1 MIDKRDTQQIL
12 GCLMKKPQL
21 LSEIDKYSF
30 ILTDFPSRFERS
42 IFMAINGLYKNGATK
57 IQPIDIEN
65 FIEPDQVSAKLF
77 KDKNGIEYL
86 QDIIELSDVDN
97 FGFYYNRFKMFNLL
111 KDLKKQG
118 FDISEFYCED
128 LTNPKSQEINERF
141 NFLTPKIITDTVR
154 KKLLGV
160 EAKYETTDEIEI
172 ESAAKGMEELV
183 SQMGAAYQIGIPI
196 QGNIYNQIID
206 GAKKGTL
213 TVRSAASSVGK
224 ALPNST
230 IIPTPNGKRKVSDI
244 KVGDYLFDAFGKP
257 TKVLGVYPQGRKEV
271 LYIRFKDG
279 RVARCCEDHLWSYC
293 TRGQK
298 EYSKKER
305 KFYTKTLKEIRQ
317 LSLQD
322 SRGAYNILVPM
333 NYAVEYEEQYYYIP
347 PYIMGLALGDGSFR
361 QHESNKAF
369 QFSSEDEFLPEYIG
383 FQMNWRVNKNKANFG
398 WYFSFNSKAP
408 HKNVWVQDFLKQY
421 PELLNTKSETKFIP
435 EEYLYGSVEQ
445 RFDLLS
451 GLLDTDGNVDK
462 KGRIS
467 YYTISPF
474 LRDNVVE
481 LCHSL
486 GFKTTVLVDSHKDT
500 SIGFIIRITGR
511 PEDKVKLFKLP
522 RKKEII
528 KAWYNNNTRKESN
541 EFNPIIEI
549 GNCGYT
555 EEMTCF
561 MVDNEEHLFLTE
573 DYIVT
578 HNTRNAV
585 ADACYLAYPFRYNSM
600 KCEWELEGNSEK
612 VLFIMTEQRFE
623 EIRMMILAYLTDI
636 TSSRFKY
643 ADFSDREKG
652 VITQAIHLMEKF
664 KDNLILVKMP
674 NPTIETVKTI
684 VRENC
689 IVHDIG
695 YVFYDYVFIGPSLL
709 NEFKG
714 FTLRNDEV
722 LLMFATALKD
732 LAVELDV
739 AMFTSTQLN
748 AKGDDN
754 KDIRNESAL
763 AGGRSTINKADNGAV
778 MARPTKEELEI
789 LKPLYEDNPDMKPN
803 LVTDIFKVRSGEW
816 TQVRI
821 WSDMNLGTLKKKDL
835 FVTDA
840 RLDPIEGFYERDE
853 YKIRSWD
860 EHEDEHLKIIVERL
874 NQGEIID

>member
-1 MIDKRDTQQIL
+1 MVDKRTVQQLL
-12 GCLMKKPQL
+12 GSLMKKPQL
-21 LSEIDKYSF
+21 LSQVDKYSF
-30 ILTDFPSRFERS
+30 VLTDFPSRFEKYIYS
-42 IFMAINGLYKNGATK
+42 AIEGLYRNGATN
-57 IQPIDIEN
+57 IQSIDVEN
-65 FIEPDQVSAKLF
+65 FLSTNQAAAVVF
-77 KDKNGIEYL
+77 KEKKGIEYL
-86 QDIIELSDVDN
+86 QDIIELSEVEN
-97 FGFYYNRFKMFNLL
+97 FDYYYGKFKKLNLL
-111 KDLKKQG
+111 KDLKRSG
-118 FDISEFYCED
+118 FDISEYYCED
-128 LTNPKSQEINERF
+128 LTNPKAQEINGAFE
-141 NFLTPKIITDTVR
+141 FLTTKDITDGVR
-154 KKLLGV
+154 KKLLGL
-160 EAKYETTDEIEI
+160 ESKYEVNDEVEI
-172 ESAAKGMEELV
+172 QSAAAGIEDFVEQL
-183 SQMGAAYQIGIPI
+183 GAAYEIGIPI
-196 QGNIYNQIID
+196 QGAIYNQVID

-213 TVRSAASSVGK
+213 TIRSAASGVGK

-230 IIPTPNGKRKVSDI
+230 VIPTPDGKRKVSDI

-271 LYIRFKDG
+271 LYVRFKDG
-279 RVARCCEDHLWSYC
+279 RVAQCCEDHLWSYC

-317 LSLQD
+317 QPLQD

-361 QHESNKAF
+361 QNESNKAF
-369 QFSSEDEFLPEYIG
+369 QFSSEDEFLPNYIG
-383 FQMNWRVNKNKANFG
+383 LMMNWEVRKNNANFG
-398 WYFSFNSKAP
+398 WYFSFNNKAP

-451 GLLDTDGNVDK
+451 GLLDTDGSVDS

-467 YYTISPF
+467 YYTISPL
-474 LRDNVVE
+474 LRDNIVE

-486 GFKTTVLVDSHKDT
+486 GFKTTVLADNHKDT
-500 SIGFIIRITGR
+500 NIGFIIRITGR

-528 KAWYNNNTRKESN
+528 QTWYNSNTRKESN

-549 GNCGYT
+549 GSCGYT

-585 ADACYLAYPFRYNSM
+585 ADACYLAYPFRYNSTT
-600 KCEWELEGNSEK
+600 CEWEQEGNSEK
-612 VLFIMTEQRFE
+612 VLFIVTEQRFKE
-623 EIRMMILAYLTDI
+623 VRTMILAYLTDI
-636 TSSRFKY
+636 NAVRFKY
-643 ADFSDREKG
+643 ADFSDRERA
-652 VITQAIHLMEKF
+652 VITQAIHLMEKYS
-664 KDNLILVKMP
+664 DNLILVKMP
-674 NPTIETVKTI
+674 NPTIELVKTI

-689 IVHDIG
+689 ITHDIG
-695 YVFYDYVFIGPSLL
+695 YVFYDYIFIGPSLL

-714 FTLRNDEV
+714 FALRNDEV

-739 AMFTSTQLN
+739 AMFTATQLN
-748 AKGDDN
+748 ANGDDN
-754 KDIRNESAL
+754 KNIINEGSL
-763 AGGRSTINKADNGAV
+763 AGGRSTINKADNGAI

-789 LKPLYEDNPDMKPN
+789 LEPLYENRPDKKPN

-821 WSDMNLGTLKKKDL
+821 WSDMNLGTLRKKDL
-835 FVTDA
+835 FITDS
-840 RLDPIEGFYERDE
+840 RLDPIEDFFERDD
-853 YKIRSWD
+853 YKITSWD
-860 EHEDEHLKIIVERL
+860 EHEDEHLKVILGRL
-874 NQGEIID
+874 NEGEIID

>member
-42 IFMAINGLYKNGATK
+42 IFMAINGLYRNGATN

-86 QDIIELSDVDN
+86 QDIVELSDVDN

-118 FDISEFYCED
+118 FDVSEFYCED
-128 LTNPKSQEINERF
+128 LTNPKSQEINEQF

-160 EAKYETTDEIEI
+160 EAKYETTDEIEV
-172 ESAAKGMEELV
+172 EAAAKGMEELIE
-183 SQMGAAYQIGIPI
+183 QMGAAYQIGIPV

-213 TVRSAASSVGK
+213 TIRSAASSVGK
-224 ALPNST
+224 
-230 IIPTPNGKRKVSDI
+230 
-244 KVGDYLFDAFGKP
+244 
-257 TKVLGVYPQGRKEV
+257 
-271 LYIRFKDG
+271 
-279 RVARCCEDHLWSYC
+279 
-293 TRGQK
+293 
-298 EYSKKER
+298 
-305 KFYTKTLKEIRQ
+305 
-317 LSLQD
+317 
-322 SRGAYNILVPM
+322 
-333 NYAVEYEEQYYYIP
+333 
-347 PYIMGLALGDGSFR
+347 
-361 QHESNKAF
+361 
-369 QFSSEDEFLPEYIG
+369 
-383 FQMNWRVNKNKANFG
+383 
-398 WYFSFNSKAP
+398 
-408 HKNVWVQDFLKQY
+408 
-421 PELLNTKSETKFIP
+421 
-435 EEYLYGSVEQ
+435 
-445 RFDLLS
+445 
-451 GLLDTDGNVDK
+451 
-462 KGRIS
+462 
-467 YYTISPF
+467 
-474 LRDNVVE
+474 
-481 LCHSL
+481 
-486 GFKTTVLVDSHKDT
+486 
-500 SIGFIIRITGR
+500 
-511 PEDKVKLFKLP
+511 
-522 RKKEII
+522 
-528 KAWYNNNTRKESN
+528 
-541 EFNPIIEI
+541 
-549 GNCGYT
+549 
-555 EEMTCF
+555 
-561 MVDNEEHLFLTE
+561 
-573 DYIVT
+573 
-578 HNTRNAV
+578 TRNAV

-600 KCEWELEGNSEK
+600 TCEWELEGNCEK
-612 VLFIMTEQRFE
+612 VLFIMTEQRFS

-636 TSSRFKY
+636 QSSRFKY
-643 ADFSDREKG
+643 ADFSARENA
-652 VITQAIHLMEKF
+652 VITQAIHLMEKY

-714 FTLRNDEV
+714 FALRNDEV

-748 AKGDDN
+748 SKGDDN
-754 KDIRNESAL
+754 KEIRNESAL

-789 LKPLYEDNPDMKPN
+789 LAPLYENNPDMKPN
-803 LVTDIFKVRSGEW
+803 LVTDIYKVRSGEW

-835 FVTDA
+835 FVTDS
-840 RLDPIEGFYERDE
+840 RLDPIEDFFERDE

-860 EHEDEHLKIIVERL
+860 EHEDEHLKVIVERL
-874 NQGEIID
+874 NSGEVVD

>member
-42 IFMAINGLYKNGATK
+42 IFMAINGLYRNGATN

-86 QDIIELSDVDN
+86 QDIVELSDVDN

-118 FDISEFYCED
+118 FDVSEFYCED
-128 LTNPKSQEINERF
+128 LTNPKSQEINEQF
-141 NFLTPKIITDTVR
+141 NFLAPKIITDTVR

-160 EAKYETTDEIEI
+160 EAKYETTDEIEV
-172 ESAAKGMEELV
+172 EAAAKGMEELIE
-183 SQMGAAYQIGIPI
+183 QMGAAYQIGIPV

-213 TVRSAASSVGK
+213 TIRSAASSVGK
-224 ALPNST
+224 
-230 IIPTPNGKRKVSDI
+230 
-244 KVGDYLFDAFGKP
+244 
-257 TKVLGVYPQGRKEV
+257 
-271 LYIRFKDG
+271 
-279 RVARCCEDHLWSYC
+279 
-293 TRGQK
+293 
-298 EYSKKER
+298 
-305 KFYTKTLKEIRQ
+305 
-317 LSLQD
+317 
-322 SRGAYNILVPM
+322 
-333 NYAVEYEEQYYYIP
+333 
-347 PYIMGLALGDGSFR
+347 
-361 QHESNKAF
+361 
-369 QFSSEDEFLPEYIG
+369 
-383 FQMNWRVNKNKANFG
+383 
-398 WYFSFNSKAP
+398 
-408 HKNVWVQDFLKQY
+408 
-421 PELLNTKSETKFIP
+421 
-435 EEYLYGSVEQ
+435 
-445 RFDLLS
+445 
-451 GLLDTDGNVDK
+451 
-462 KGRIS
+462 
-467 YYTISPF
+467 
-474 LRDNVVE
+474 
-481 LCHSL
+481 
-486 GFKTTVLVDSHKDT
+486 
-500 SIGFIIRITGR
+500 
-511 PEDKVKLFKLP
+511 
-522 RKKEII
+522 
-528 KAWYNNNTRKESN
+528 
-541 EFNPIIEI
+541 
-549 GNCGYT
+549 
-555 EEMTCF
+555 
-561 MVDNEEHLFLTE
+561 
-573 DYIVT
+573 
-578 HNTRNAV
+578 TRNAV

-600 KCEWELEGNSEK
+600 TCEWELEGNCEK
-612 VLFIMTEQRFE
+612 VLFIMTEQRFS

-636 TSSRFKY
+636 QSSRFKY
-643 ADFSDREKG
+643 ADFSARENA
-652 VITQAIHLMEKF
+652 VITQAIHLMEKY

-714 FTLRNDEV
+714 FALRNDEV

-748 AKGDDN
+748 SKGDDN
-754 KDIRNESAL
+754 KEIRNESAL

-789 LKPLYEDNPDMKPN
+789 LAPLYENNPDMKPN
-803 LVTDIFKVRSGEW
+803 LVTDIYKVRSGEW

-821 WSDMNLGTLKKKDL
+821 WSDMNLGTLKKRDL
-835 FVTDA
+835 FVTDS
-840 RLDPIEGFYERDE
+840 RLDPIEDFFERDE

-860 EHEDEHLKIIVERL
+860 EHEDEHLKVIVERL
-874 NQGEIID
+874 NSGEVVD

>member
-1 MIDKRDTQQIL
+1 
-12 GCLMKKPQL
+12 MKKPQL

-42 IFMAINGLYKNGATK
+42 IFMAINGLYRNGATN

-86 QDIIELSDVDN
+86 QDIVELSDVDN

-118 FDISEFYCED
+118 FDVSEFYCED
-128 LTNPKSQEINERF
+128 LTDPKSQEINEQF

-160 EAKYETTDEIEI
+160 EAKYETTDEIEV
-172 ESAAKGMEELV
+172 EAAAKGMEELIE
-183 SQMGAAYQIGIPI
+183 QMGAAYQIGIPV

-213 TVRSAASSVGK
+213 TIRSAASSVGK

-257 TKVLGVYPQGRKEV
+257 TKVLGVYPQGKKEV
-271 LYIRFKDG
+271 MFVRFKDG
-279 RVARCCEDHLWSYC
+279 RVAHCCEEHLWSYC

-305 KFYTKTLKEIRQ
+305 KFFTKTLKE
-317 LSLQD
+317 LSKEKLKGNRD
-322 SRGAYNILVPM
+322 DYRILVPM

-361 QHESNKAF
+361 QNESNKAF
-369 QFSSEDEFLPEYIG
+369 QFSSEDEFLPNYIG
-383 FQMNWRVNKNKANFG
+383 FQMNWQVKQNKANFG
-398 WYFSFNSKAP
+398 WYFSFNEKTP

-421 PELLNTKSETKFIP
+421 PELLNSKSETKFIP

-451 GLLDTDGNVDK
+451 GLLDTDGSIDK
-462 KGRIS
+462 KSGTIT
-467 YYTISPF
+467 YFTISSQ

-486 GFKTTVLVDSHKDT
+486 GFKTTVLVDSHKET
-500 SIGFIIRITGR
+500 NIGYIIRIYGR
-511 PEDKVKLFKLP
+511 PDDKIKLFKLP
-522 RKKEII
+522 RKREILEN
-528 KAWYNNNTRKESN
+528 WYNNSKRKESN
-541 EFNPIIEI
+541 EFNPIVEI
-549 GNCGYT
+549 GSCNYT

-600 KCEWELEGNSEK
+600 TCEWELEGNCEK
-612 VLFIMTEQRFE
+612 VLFIMTEQRFS

-636 TSSRFKY
+636 QSSRFKY
-643 ADFSDREKG
+643 ADFSARENA
-652 VITQAIHLMEKF
+652 VITQAIHLMEKY

-674 NPTIETVKTI
+674 NPTIESVKTI

-714 FTLRNDEV
+714 FALRNDEV

-754 KDIRNESAL
+754 KDIRNESSL

-789 LKPLYEDNPDMKPN
+789 LAPLYEDKPEMKPN
-803 LVTDIFKVRSGEW
+803 LVTDIYKVRSGEW

-835 FVTDA
+835 FVTDS
-840 RLDPIEGFYERDE
+840 RLDPIEDFFERDE

-860 EHEDEHLKIIVERL
+860 EHEDEHLKVIVERL
-874 NQGEIID
+874 NSGEVVD

>member
-42 IFMAINGLYKNGATK
+42 IFMAINGLYRNGATN

-86 QDIIELSDVDN
+86 QDIVELSDVDN

-118 FDISEFYCED
+118 FDVSEFYCED
-128 LTNPKSQEINERF
+128 LTNPKSQEINEQF

-160 EAKYETTDEIEI
+160 EAKYETTDEIEV
-172 ESAAKGMEELV
+172 EAAAKGMEELIE
-183 SQMGAAYQIGIPI
+183 QMGAAYQIGIPV

-213 TVRSAASSVGK
+213 TIRSAASSVGK
-224 ALPNST
+224 
-230 IIPTPNGKRKVSDI
+230 
-244 KVGDYLFDAFGKP
+244 
-257 TKVLGVYPQGRKEV
+257 
-271 LYIRFKDG
+271 
-279 RVARCCEDHLWSYC
+279 
-293 TRGQK
+293 
-298 EYSKKER
+298 
-305 KFYTKTLKEIRQ
+305 
-317 LSLQD
+317 
-322 SRGAYNILVPM
+322 
-333 NYAVEYEEQYYYIP
+333 
-347 PYIMGLALGDGSFR
+347 
-361 QHESNKAF
+361 
-369 QFSSEDEFLPEYIG
+369 
-383 FQMNWRVNKNKANFG
+383 
-398 WYFSFNSKAP
+398 
-408 HKNVWVQDFLKQY
+408 
-421 PELLNTKSETKFIP
+421 
-435 EEYLYGSVEQ
+435 
-445 RFDLLS
+445 
-451 GLLDTDGNVDK
+451 
-462 KGRIS
+462 
-467 YYTISPF
+467 
-474 LRDNVVE
+474 
-481 LCHSL
+481 
-486 GFKTTVLVDSHKDT
+486 
-500 SIGFIIRITGR
+500 
-511 PEDKVKLFKLP
+511 
-522 RKKEII
+522 
-528 KAWYNNNTRKESN
+528 
-541 EFNPIIEI
+541 
-549 GNCGYT
+549 
-555 EEMTCF
+555 
-561 MVDNEEHLFLTE
+561 
-573 DYIVT
+573 
-578 HNTRNAV
+578 TRNAV

-600 KCEWELEGNSEK
+600 SCEWELEGNCEK
-612 VLFIMTEQRFE
+612 VLFIMTEQRFS

-636 TSSRFKY
+636 QSSRFKY
-643 ADFSDREKG
+643 ADFSARENA
-652 VITQAIHLMEKF
+652 VITQAIHLMEKY

-714 FTLRNDEV
+714 FALRNDEV

-748 AKGDDN
+748 SKGDDN
-754 KDIRNESAL
+754 KEIRNESAL

-789 LKPLYEDNPDMKPN
+789 LAPLYENNPDMKPN
-803 LVTDIFKVRSGEW
+803 LVTDIYKVRSGEW

-821 WSDMNLGTLKKKDL
+821 WSDMNLGTLKKRDL
-835 FVTDA
+835 FVTDS
-840 RLDPIEGFYERDE
+840 RLDPIEDFFERDE

-860 EHEDEHLKIIVERL
+860 EHEDEHLKVIVERL
-874 NQGEIID
+874 NSGEVVD